1 MSERSLQIGL
11 VFFGALN
18 LLTGLSQLFAPG
30 WFFDNIGPYGLQNDH
45 YIGDV
50 GAFYIAAGAAL
61 LLSVSR
67 PGWRPPLLY
76 MSAAWYAIHAINHA
90 FTVGDDNK
98 SDAHG
103 IAQTILLAI
112 GAAALAYMASA
123 SDRGEA
129 GSGLGESRGLP
140 PRPPDYP
147 PGD

>member
-67 PGWRPPLLY
+67 PSWRPPLLY

-123 SDRGEA
+123 SDRGES
-129 GSGLGESRGLP
+129 GSGLPGSRGLP

>member
-18 LLTGLSQLFAPG
+18 LLTGLSQLLAPG

-112 GAAALAYMASA
+112 GAAALAYMASV
-123 SDRGEA
+123 SDRGGS
-129 GSGLGESRGLP
+129 GSGLPGSRGLP